1 MIVLV
6 VAREERLKEIVTAQF
21 MSRGASVVHY
31 RNPIKAMDNLEE
43 IRPDIVFFYTQD
55 FPRHWKPFMRFYR
68 SLEHMEH
75 GIAVLLTGDLF
86 TEDEAAKAQL
96 LEVNG
101 LVPYPQ
107 EEQLVQSS
115 LEEIVQRY
123 LPLDDQRRSRRY
135 TPREYD
141 SLAFMFP
148 HPDSYTILTGT
159 ILDIT
164 VESIRFFPDA
174 LDKTAGIPEN
184 TLLTNCSLQVDDQI
198 LTFSAR
204 LLRNNKSMIFSM
216 EGLTP
221 EDEESLTRYFS
232 SSSERA
238 LSAQLS

>member
-1 MIVLV
+1 MILLV
-6 VAREERLKEIVTAQF
+6 VAREERLKEMVSEQF
-21 MSRGASVVHY
+21 ASRGASVIHY

-43 IRPDIVFFYTQD
+43 IHPDIVIFYTQD

-68 SLEHMEH
+68 SIDTVEN

-96 LEVNG
+96 LGVNG

-107 EEQLVQSS
+107 EEQLIQSS

-123 LPLDDQRRSRRY
+123 ISLEDQRRNRRY
-135 TPREYD
+135 FPREYD
-141 SLAFMFP
+141 NLAFMFP
-148 HPDSYTILTGT
+148 HPKSFTILTGT

-164 VESIRFFPDA
+164 VESIRFFPDSP
-174 LDKTAGIPEN
+174 DKTADIPEN
-184 TLLTNCSLQVDDQI
+184 SLLENCSLQVDEEI

-204 LLRNNKSMIFSM
+204 LLRNNKSMIFSL
-216 EGLTP
+216 EGVSP
-221 EDEESLTRYFS
+221 EDGELLNRYFAGAS
-232 SSSERA
+232 QRA